1 MTMKPMMHTYLDHN
15 ASTPVWEEAL
25 NAMREAL
32 GVDANPSSPHAPGRR
47 ARAIIDTAREQT
59 GGLLRVSPLAVV
71 FTSGGAEANGLAL
84 AQAVPLGAK
93 RLLVS
98 AGEHPCVL
106 QHAAAHSLPTR
117 IVQLDKNGC
126 MDLDDLDAA
135 LCESDDI
142 AFLACM
148 AANNETGAIQP
159 IEQAAERMH
168 GAGGFIHCDA
178 VQTIGRIPFYPA
190 DYNLDFCALSA
201 HKMGGPAGVGALAC
215 LRETLEMPPPFQGV
229 ILGGGQERGWRSG
242 TENIAGIAGLGA
254 AASLAPARFETFN
267 KLGQLRGKLEDEL
280 VSSGN
285 VTIFSKGANRMP
297 NTSCFAMNDTTQAAK
312 AESSIIALDLMG
324 IAVSSGSACSSGKLA
339 PSHVLTAMGVGS
351 HLAQNA
357 LRISLGWQTT
367 RADIERFLESWQEL
381 ASRIKT
387 KENQKTLEPCL
398 H

>member
-1 MTMKPMMHTYLDHN
+1 MHTYLDHN

-25 NAMREAL
+25 DAMREAL
-32 GVDANPSSPHAPGRR
+32 GVGANPSSPHAPGRR
-47 ARAIIDTAREQT
+47 AREIIDTAREQT
-59 GGLLRVSPLAVV
+59 GELLRVPPLAVV

-84 AQAVPLGAK
+84 AQAIPLGAK

-106 QHAAAHSLPTR
+106 RHAAAHSLPTR
-117 IVQLDKNGC
+117 VVKLDENGC
-126 MDLDDLDAA
+126 IDLDDLDAA
-135 LCESDDI
+135 LRESDDT

-148 AANNETGAIQP
+148 TANNETGAIQP
-159 IEQAAERMH
+159 VGQAAERMH
-168 GAGGFIHCDA
+168 DAGGFIHCDA
-178 VQTIGRIPFYPA
+178 VQTVGRVPFYPA
-190 DYNLDFCALSA
+190 DYDLDFCALSA
-201 HKMGGPAGVGALAC
+201 HKMGGPTGVGALAC

-242 TENIAGIAGLGA
+242 TENIAGIAGLGT

-267 KLGQLRGKLEDEL
+267 KLQELRDRLEDEL
-280 VSSGN
+280 ISSGN
-285 VTIFSKGANRMP
+285 VTMFSRDTNRMP
-297 NTSCFAMNDTTQAAK
+297 NTSCFAMNDTNRAAK

-339 PSHVLTAMGVGS
+339 PSHVLTAMGVES

-357 LRISLGWQTT
+357 LRISLGWQTSC
-367 RADIERFLESWQEL
+367 ADIERFLQSWRKL
-381 ASRIKT
+381 APRT
-387 KENQKTLEPCL
+387 KIEEKQRVLQPCL

>member
-1 MTMKPMMHTYLDHN
+1 MKSPTHTYLDHN
-15 ASTPVWEEAL
+15 ASTPIWEEAL
-25 NAMREAL
+25 DAMREAL
-32 GVDANPSSPHAPGRR
+32 EVGANPSSPHASGRR
-47 ARAIIDTAREQT
+47 ARTIIDTAREQT
-59 GGLLRVSPLAVV
+59 GGLLRISPLAVV

-106 QHAAAHSLPTR
+106 QHATAHSLPTR
-117 IVQLDKNGC
+117 VVQLDRDGRL
-126 MDLDDLDAA
+126 DLNDLDAA
-135 LCESDDI
+135 LCESDDT

-148 AANNETGAIQP
+148 AANNETGVIQP
-159 IEQAAERMH
+159 IEQAAERMRS
-168 GAGGFIHCDA
+168 ANGFIHCDA
-178 VQTIGRIPFYPA
+178 VQTIGRIPFYPV
-190 DYNLDFCALSA
+190 DYDLDFCALSA
-201 HKMGGPAGVGALAC
+201 HKMGGPTGVGALVC
-215 LRETLEMPPPFQGV
+215 LRETHEMPPPFQGV

-254 AASLAPARFETFN
+254 AASLAPSRFETFS
-267 KLGQLRGKLEDEL
+267 KLRQLRGKLEDEL
-280 VSSGN
+280 ISSGD
-285 VTIFSKGANRMP
+285 VTIFSRDANRMP
-297 NTSCFAMNDTTQAAK
+297 NTSCFAMNGTSQAAK

-339 PSHVLTAMGVGS
+339 SSHVLAAMGVGP

-367 RADIERFLESWQEL
+367 RADIERFLESWRKL
-381 ASRIKT
+381 TSRT
-387 KENQKTLEPCL
+387 KVKEQQKALEPWL